1 MSRRLTGRWM
11 TFSFS
16 LADCLLHRRSSWRGS
31 RRRGRGC
38 ALHRYLSII
47 RIGSAAVNAG
57 PTRGIHGN
65 AAKNQRR
72 RRDFAPRASIDFSLG
87 GSLGYL
93 VRDANRAF
101 QRLLERRIA
110 PHGVTRGQWYFL
122 RVLWEEDGLSQ
133 RELSARVGMMEPTTV
148 IALRGMEK
156 AGLIRRVRGADDRR
170 ITRVHLTPKARRLR
184 DRLLQISQGVND
196 QGAEGIDPAEL
207 GRFRRMIARMTENLD
222 RVEG

>member
-1 MSRRLTGRWM
+1 MAMRRKTNGEAIGHGGRE
-11 TFSFS
+11 
-16 LADCLLHRRSSWRGS
+16 
-31 RRRGRGC
+31 
-38 ALHRYLSII
+38 
-47 RIGSAAVNAG
+47 V
-57 PTRGIHGN
+57 
-65 AAKNQRR
+65 
-72 RRDFAPRASIDFSLG
+72 DFSLG

-101 QRLLERRIA
+101 QRLLEKRIG

-156 AGLIRRVRGADDRR
+156 AGLVRRARRSDDRR
-170 ITRVHLTPKARRLR
+170 VTRVHLTPKARRMR
-184 DRLLQISQGVND
+184 DRLLKISQSVND

-207 GRFRRMIARMTENLD
+207 KRFRHVVLQLTRNLD
-222 RVEG
+222 RVER